1 MLRELINHG
10 GKAAET
16 TYVAATEL
24 KTGMGVVKTVDG
36 KAALPSEATADN
48 IFLVDK
54 ERIPTGINAGRTYL
68 SDYEAEFNTVAAG
81 DRVKLPEYDFGEKFA
96 TSEYA
101 TALAEGD
108 IGKTLHVG
116 TDGKWAV
123 ATDASVYRFEGFYMD
138 AGAHKLA
145 KIAVLRDAVVNA

>member
-16 TYVAATEL
+16 TYTAASDM
-24 KTGMGVVKTVDG
+24 KTGMGVVKNVDG
-36 KAALPSEATADN
+36 TASFPTEATSAN

-54 ERIPTGINAGRTYL
+54 ERIPTGTNTARTNL
-68 SDYEAEFNTVAAG
+68 SDYEDEFNTIKQG
-81 DRVKLPEYDFGEKFA
+81 DFVKLPEYDFGEKFA

-101 TALAEGD
+101 DALAD
-108 IGKTLHVG
+108 SDAGKTLHVG

-123 ATDASVYRFEGFYMD
+123 ATAASIYRFEGFYMD
-138 AGAHKLA
+138 AGTHKLA
-145 KIAVLRDAVVNA
+145 KIAVLKDAVANA

>member
-16 TYVAATEL
+16 TYTAASDM
-24 KTGMGVVKTVDG
+24 KTGMGVVKNVDG
-36 KAALPSEATADN
+36 TASFPAEATSAN

-54 ERIPTGINAGRTYL
+54 ERILTGTNAARTNL
-68 SDYEAEFNTVAAG
+68 SDYEDEFHTIKQG
-81 DRVKLPEYDFGEKFA
+81 DFVKLPEYDFGEKFA

-101 TALAEGD
+101 SGLNDSDA
-108 IGKTLHVG
+108 GKTLHVG
-116 TDGKWAV
+116 VDGKWAV
-123 ATDASVYRFEGFYMD
+123 ATAASIYRFEGFYMD

-145 KIAVLRDAVVNA
+145 KIAVLKDAVANG

>member
-16 TYVAATEL
+16 TYVAASDMR
-24 KTGMGVVKTVDG
+24 TGMGVVKNVDG
-36 KAALPSEATADN
+36 TCSFPEVATSKN

-54 ERIPTGINAGRTYL
+54 ERIPTGVNAGKTYL
-68 SDYEAEFNTVAAG
+68 SDYEEEFHTIVKD

-96 TSEYA
+96 TSEYDEA
-101 TALAEGD
+101 ITEQDA
-108 IGKTLHVG
+108 GKTLHVG

-123 ATDASVYRFEGFYMD
+123 ATEASIYRFEGFYMD
-138 AGAHKLA
+138 AGVHKLA
-145 KIAVLRDAVVNA
+145 KIAVLKDAVAN

>member
-16 TYVAATEL
+16 TYVAASEL
-24 KTGMGVVKTVDG
+24 KTGMGVVKNVDG
-36 KAALPSEATADN
+36 TCAIPSTATSQN

-54 ERIPTGINAGRTYL
+54 ERVPTGVNAGKTYL
-68 SDYEAEFNTVAAG
+68 SDYEDEFNTVAA
-81 DRVKLPEYDFGEKFA
+81 DELVKLNEYDFGEKFA

-101 TALAEGD
+101 VALKDTDA
-108 IGKTLHVG
+108 GKTLHVG

-123 ATDASVYRFEGFYMD
+123 ATAASIYRFEGFYMD
-138 AGAHKLA
+138 AAAHKLA
-145 KIAVLRDAVVNA
+145 KIAVLKDAVANT

>member
-16 TYVAATEL
+16 TYIASVEM
-24 KTGMGVVKTVDG
+24 KTGMGVVKNTDGTASFPG
-36 KAALPSEATADN
+36 KATAAN

-54 ERIPTGINAGRTYL
+54 ERIPTGANTGKTYL
-68 SDYEAEFNTVAAG
+68 SDYETEFNIVYQG
-81 DRVKLPEYDFGEKFA
+81 DRVKLPEYDYGEKFA

-101 TALAEGD
+101 EGLTDGD
-108 IGKTLHVG
+108 IGKVLHVG

-123 ATDASVYRFEGFYMD
+123 ATGASVYRFMGFYVD
-138 AGAHKLA
+138 AGTHKLA
-145 KIAVLRDAVVNA
+145 EIDVMKDTITNT